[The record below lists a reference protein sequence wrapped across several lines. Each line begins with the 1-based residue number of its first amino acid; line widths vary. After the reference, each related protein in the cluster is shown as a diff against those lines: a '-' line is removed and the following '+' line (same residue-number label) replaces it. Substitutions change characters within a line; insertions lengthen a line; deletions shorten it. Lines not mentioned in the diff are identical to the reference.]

1 MTHAPAAG
9 RSPTRAAGGRGS
21 RLRREFNDAGVPT
34 VRRVLRRI
42 GPVLDPDG
50 LVVAKVVEEVFERNG
65 LIRELVQSHSVT

>member
-1 MTHAPAAG
+1 
-9 RSPTRAAGGRGS
+9 
-21 RLRREFNDAGVPT
+21 LRREFNDAGVPT